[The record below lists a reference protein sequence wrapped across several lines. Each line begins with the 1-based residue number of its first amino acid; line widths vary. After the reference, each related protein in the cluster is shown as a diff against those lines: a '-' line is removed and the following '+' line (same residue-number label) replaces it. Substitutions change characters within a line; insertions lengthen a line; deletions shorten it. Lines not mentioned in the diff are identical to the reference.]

1 MRREVR
7 RKILALALP
16 VVASSLLERAVTT
29 TDIFLVGGLGASA
42 IAAVGLSQL
51 IIVFLMSLIAGLSVG
66 TTVVV
71 AQLVGAQNQR
81 RASEA
86 AFSALWV
93 GFALSFLIGGLG
105 LFFRRYAAA
114 LLGAEPALIDLI
126 DAYLFYIFLFLPFSV
141 GVDLLSAIMHGR
153 ADTRTPMV
161 AIIGVN
167 LLHLGIAYTLIYGHF
182 GFPAMGVRGA
192 AIAVGISEIF
202 GCRFPFD
209 SGFPERFSPAGL
221 PLRFDLIRQVV
232 RVGLPFCADRLVQ
245 QVAQMSYAR
254 AVLVYGTVTYA
265 AHQVGLAIEAFSFMA
280 GSGFAIAAVTSVG
293 QSIGAS
299 QYKRAKIENWEANR
313 LAVLVMASMGVVFFF
328 FPYLLLRLFTEDA
341 EVVRL
346 GTLFLKIVALIQIPL
361 AITMVL
367 SGSLKGAGDTR
378 FLLTVTFVGA
388 WLIRVPSPF
397 IFFHSAPWDYL
408 CLGGDGG
415 RLVCPHDVDPPSIPL
430 RKVAKHSC
438 HRTGKIIII
447 SFAKMGCSAVFLE
460 Y

>member
-51 IIVFLMSLIAGLSVG
+51 IIVFMMSLIAGLSVG

-71 AQLVGAQNQR
+71 AQLVGAQRGQ

-93 GFALSFLIGGLG
+93 GFALSFLIGGVG
-105 LFFRRYAAA
+105 LFFRREAAA
-114 LLGAEPALIDLI
+114 LLGAEPALIKLI

-153 ADTRTPMV
+153 GDTRTPMV

-167 LLHLGIAYTLIYGHF
+167 LLHLGIAYALIYGHF

-202 GCRFPFD
+202 GAVFLLIRAFQK
-209 SGFPERFSPAGL
+209 GFLHRT
-221 PLRFDLIRQVV
+221 PLRLDLIRQVV

-299 QYKRAKIENWEANR
+299 QYKRAKAENWEANR
-313 LAVLVMASMGVVFFF
+313 LAVLVMASMGIVFFF

-388 WLIRVPSPF
+388 WLIRVPLAFYFSFVQP
-397 IFFHSAPWDYL
+397 
-408 CLGGDGG
+408 LGITYVWG
-415 RLVCPHDVDPPSIPL
+415 VMVVDWFVRMTLTLLRYRSEKWQSI
-430 RKVAKHSC
+430 RVIEQERS
-438 HRTGKIIII
+438 
-447 SFAKMGCSAVFLE
+447 
-460 Y
+460 

>member
-7 RKILALALP
+7 RQILALALP

-51 IIVFLMSLIAGLSVG
+51 MIVFLMSLIAGLSVG

-71 AQLVGAQNQR
+71 AQLVGARSER

-86 AFSALWV
+86 AFSASGV
-93 GFALSFLIGGLG
+93 GFILSFLIGGIG
-105 LFFRRYAAA
+105 LFFRREAAT
-114 LLGAEPALIDLI
+114 LLGAEPVLIDLI

-153 ADTRTPMV
+153 ADTKTPMV
-161 AIIGVN
+161 AITGVN

-192 AIAVGISEIF
+192 AIAVGVSEIF
-202 GCRFPFD
+202 GSVFLLIRAFQKGFLHWPREK
-209 SGFPERFSPAGL
+209 SGHWRT
-221 PLRFDLIRQVV
+221 PLRLDLIRQVV

-245 QVAQMSYAR
+245 QIAQMSYAR

-299 QYKRAKIENWEANR
+299 RYKRAKIENWEANR
-313 LAVLVMASMGVVFFF
+313 LAVLVMASMGIVFFF
-328 FPYLLLRLFTEDA
+328 FPYLLLRLFTQDA

-378 FLLTVTFVGA
+378 FLLTATFVGA
-388 WLIRVPSPF
+388 WLIRVPLAFYFSFVRP
-397 IFFHSAPWDYL
+397 
-408 CLGGDGG
+408 LGITYVWG
-415 RLVCPHDVDPPSIPL
+415 VMVVDWFVRMTMTLLRYRSEKWQSIHVIEQE
-430 RKVAKHSC
+430 RS
-438 HRTGKIIII
+438 
-447 SFAKMGCSAVFLE
+447 
-460 Y
+460 